1 MIRIPCSKCHRL
13 FFVKAVE
20 GSIACPHCSQEII
33 TREGLERR
41 SAARER
47 QEIPLVLHYHG
58 KEYQV
63 MTFDLSREGLGMKIF
78 SGNHFR
84 IKDEFSLNLNEE
96 LIKARVA
103 WTREL
108 PEYVLAGV
116 QRVN

>member
-1 MIRIPCSKCHRL
+1 
-13 FFVKAVE
+13 
-20 GSIACPHCSQEII
+20 
-33 TREGLERR
+33 
-41 SAARER
+41 
-47 QEIPLVLHYHG
+47 
-58 KEYQV
+58 
-63 MTFDLSREGLGMKIF
+63 MKIF

-84 IKDEFSLNLNEE
+84 IKDEFSLNMNEE

>member
-13 FFVKAVE
+13 FFVKEVE
-20 GSIACPHCSQEII
+20 GALACPHCSQQII
-33 TREGLERR
+33 ARQGLERR
-41 SAARER
+41 SAAREKK
-47 QEIPLVLHYHG
+47 EIPLVLHYHG

-63 MTFDLSREGLGMKIF
+63 KTFDHSREGLGVKIF

-84 IKDEFSLNLNEE
+84 IKDEISLNMNEE

-116 QRVN
+116 QRLN